1 MTMNEHELQ
10 LAIREAV
17 KSFLKEAKSTPGNP
31 NVFWLVTSISTKY
44 DKNLKDLSSGILE
57 GISGISDNNKIL
69 MHWLGIGYRNAVV
82 VMNASSVLS
91 VNGKNLRR
99 IEYNNIEQ
107 LTSNNMSMLRRI
119 FNADEDVFGNR
130 RIIDNIY
137 RALYRGALTA
147 NDEGVRHLGALMRD
161 GYISSY
167 DTNKRYEDGK
177 VEINSFE
184 ELSKYFW
191 EEISKNTTAED
202 VLSIDQKIF
211 RNLLKNSV
219 LKSVHTY
226 KTEGEWIVTSPY
238 FKIPAKSKL
247 LVAVET
253 PLENFPKEAQA
264 ILKNGGMPKIGKEI
278 PTNLLTHGMRP
289 SMPIIKAVFDHKLDN
304 RYDIRFID
312 INKFK
317 EIQIKLQTKHVYG

>member
-1 MTMNEHELQ
+1 MGKQKLRII
-10 LAIREAV
+10 IRETIKKVFQEV
-17 KSFLKEAKSTPGNP
+17 KSTSSNP
-31 NVFWLVTSISTKY
+31 NVFWLVTSISSPS
-44 DKNLKDLSSGILE
+44 DKNLKDLSTGILE

-69 MHWLGIGYRNAVV
+69 MHWLGVGYRNVVV
-82 VMNASSVLS
+82 VMNANSVLS
-91 VNGKNLRR
+91 ENGKNLRR

-107 LTSNNMSMLRRI
+107 LTSDNMAMLRRI
-119 FNADEDVFGNR
+119 FSADEGVSGNR
-130 RIIDNIY
+130 RIVDNIF
-137 RALYRGALTA
+137 RALYTGALFTA
-147 NDEGVRHLGALMRD
+147 NDKGIRHLGALMRD

-167 DTNKRYEDGK
+167 DTNNRYETGA

-202 VLSIDQKIF
+202 ILSIEPKIF
-211 RNLLKNSV
+211 RNLLKKSV

-226 KTEGEWIVTSPY
+226 KTEGEWVVTSPH

-264 ILKNGGMPKIGKEI
+264 ILKNGGTPKIGKEI
-278 PTNLLTHGMRP
+278 PANLLTHGMRP
-289 SMPIIKAVFDHKLDN
+289 SMLVIKAVFDHKLNN
-304 RYDIRFID
+304 RYDVRFID
-312 INKFK
+312 INKFR
-317 EIQIKLQTKHVYG
+317 EIQIKLQTKHIYG